1 MQTRK
6 FQNEFDEL
14 QETNEKI
21 QSVIVSLKCFEQS
34 RKKIFQKVEQKQK
47 E

>member
-1 MQTRK
+1 MQIRK

-21 QSVIVSLKCFEQS
+21 QSDIVSLKCFEQS
-34 RKKIFQKVEQKQK
+34 TKKNFQKVKQKQK